1 MRRGDQI
8 LRRFADAL
16 RESFRP
22 DDSFIRYGGDEFLV
36 VAPRLE
42 RRLAEDRVESL
53 RRRIADSAGDGP
65 SLNFSVASP
74 NSPRAAVQKTPC
86 APPTN
91 SCTRPRPRARREA
104 KVKEN

>member
-1 MRRGDQI
+1 MNDAHGHEAGDQI

-65 SLNFSVASP
+65 SLNFSVGIAELAAGGRP
-74 NSPRAAVQKTPC
+74 EDALRAADELMYTAKT
-86 APPTN
+86 
-91 SCTRPRPRARREA
+91 ARTA
-104 KVKEN
+104 